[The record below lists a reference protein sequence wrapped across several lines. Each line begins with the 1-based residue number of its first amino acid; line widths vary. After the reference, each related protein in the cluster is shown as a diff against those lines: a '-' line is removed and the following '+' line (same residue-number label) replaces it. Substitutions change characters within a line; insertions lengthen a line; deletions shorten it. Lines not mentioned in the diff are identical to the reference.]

1 MVKIWEELGERKNM
15 VKIQD
20 MRKKIKK
27 KTLIP
32 GCNADTTMNI
42 DKSL

>member
-1 MVKIWEELGERKNM
+1 MGGVGGEEEYRIWE
-15 VKIQD
+15 
-20 MRKKIKK
+20 KIKK
-27 KTLIP
+27 KHPLIP